1 MATIDGRWEPGI
13 GDPTVV
19 GWLTVVAYGFA
30 AWACW
35 RASAGRGARTRLRT
49 TAGGARFWLL
59 LAISMALLSINK
71 QLDLQSLLT
80 QVGRDIAVH
89 EGWWD
94 RRRAVQATFIAGVAI
109 AGVLAVCLM
118 GWLSWP
124 LTRGRALALA
134 GIGFLLVFI
143 VTRASS
149 FHHVDIVL
157 KETAFGLRWNWILE
171 LSGIGLVAAGA
182 IQELRAVGAS
192 LIRPREPPG
201 PASAAV
207 PRPAVAPRR
216 RHPGDE
222 QPVVSPGD
230 PRNKGEAPR
239 RSEQPLARAVPARRR
254 PAAQGDDAPVLSP
267 GDPRNKPGA

>member
-1 MATIDGRWEPGI
+1 
-13 GDPTVV
+13 
-19 GWLTVVAYGFA
+19 
-30 AWACW
+30 
-35 RASAGRGARTRLRT
+35 
-49 TAGGARFWLL
+49 
-59 LAISMALLSINK
+59 MALLAINK

-80 QVGRDIAVH
+80 QVGRDIAVY

-94 RRRAVQATFIAGVAI
+94 RRRAVQATFIAAVAI
-109 AGVLAVCLM
+109 VGMLAVGLM

-124 LTRGRALALA
+124 LTLGRALALA

-182 IQELRAVGAS
+182 LRELRVLGLPLLHS
-192 LIRPREPPG
+192 LKRPAAA
-201 PASAAV
+201 PATP
-207 PRPAVAPRR
+207 PRPVVTPRR
-216 RHPGDE
+216 RPEGDE

-230 PRNKGEAPR
+230 LRNRAAAPR
-239 RSEQPLARAVPARRR
+239 PPRRAPRA
-254 PAAQGDDAPVLSP
+254 DDRPVLSP
-267 GDPRNKPGA
+267 GDPRSKPGA